1 MTDTLGDRMK
11 TYERYLPQKA
21 INGLP
26 IVLRLD
32 GRAFHTWSKGLQR
45 PFDPSLAQAMKDTTA
60 YLVQET
66 NALCG
71 YTQSDE
77 ISLLLLTTHSQQ
89 QHYFDGKIQ
98 KLISVSAAE
107 ATLFFHQRKQSLP
120 FPERQQHL
128 NAYFDCRFFQVP
140 TISEAVNY
148 FFWREQDAIRNS
160 VAMLCQSHFSLKA
173 LQGKNTPI
181 MKQMLLEK
189 GIDWLKIPSY
199 HQSGSFF
206 QSQSIEARFTPESLA
221 ELPAKHHAHSNPE
234 ATYTRKKVV
243 ELDFDRLQDLSNPEQ
258 VLFEKAHPELKA
270 QQTTGETK

>member
-1 MTDTLGDRMK
+1 MTDILGDRMK
-11 TYERYLPQKA
+11 TYERFLPQRA

-26 IVLRLD
+26 IILRLD

-45 PFDPSLAQAMKDTTA
+45 PFDPALAQAMKDTTA
-60 YLVQET
+60 YLVQAIS
-66 NALCG
+66 ALCG

-77 ISLLLLTTHSQQ
+77 ISLLLFSTNPQQ

-98 KLISVSAAE
+98 KLVSVSAAE
-107 ATLFFHQRKQSLP
+107 ATLFFHQCKQTLP
-120 FPERQQHL
+120 FPERQQRL

-140 TISEAVNY
+140 TIPEAVNY

-160 VAMLCQSHFSLKA
+160 VAMLAQHHFPLKA
-173 LQGKNTPI
+173 LQGKNTSI

-189 GIDWLKIPSY
+189 GIDWLKTPTY

-206 QSQSIEARFTPESLA
+206 QSQSIEVPLTAEALA
-221 ELPAKHHAHSNPE
+221 ELPAKHHAHTHPE
-234 ATYTRKKVV
+234 STYTRKKVV
-243 ELDFDRLQDLSNPEQ
+243 ELDFDRLQDLTNPEQ

-270 QQTTGETK
+270 HPSNGESR